1 MTLSPVLLLSPRDNV
16 LVCRVAL
23 EPGVGFH
30 VEGDH
35 IVVPAAV
42 PAGHKVARLPLAIG
56 DKVIKHGAAIGSIT
70 APVAPGEHVHL
81 HNMKSD
87 YIATHSRETASERRA
102 S

>member
-23 EPGVGFH
+23 EPGVAFE
-30 VEGDH
+30 VAGDH
-35 IVVPAAV
+35 IIASAAV
-42 PAGHKVARLPLAIG
+42 PAGHKVARLPLNIG

-87 YIATHSRETASERRA
+87 YIATHSRETVTERRA

>member
-16 LVCRVAL
+16 LVCRIAL
-23 EPGVGFH
+23 EPGVAFE
-30 VEGDH
+30 VEGER
-35 IVVPAAV
+35 IIAPAAV
-42 PAGHKVARLPLAIG
+42 PAGHKIARRPLSIG
-56 DKVIKHGAAIGSIT
+56 DKVIKHGASIGSIT
-70 APVAPGEHVHL
+70 TPVAPGEHVHL